1 MFTKIWLIN
10 ALMALMALMAVFFG
24 FKAYGVWVQ
33 GNNGF
38 DIPEMTQ
45 KLAQRIPKPAE
56 ALHKRNIPPETKYKV
71 LMSLNLFAPERTEL
85 IPKAVKPDKA
95 SIKLSAADQKK
106 VKQYLNNLTLYGLV
120 ITNDSAEALVSH
132 PVDKPVLRSTITSM
146 PSNRKRNIKRVT
158 AKQTKWIKAGDTL
171 GDFKVV
177 SIKPDR
183 VLFKAGDQSYD
194 LLLDDK
200 EQLKKRGPA
209 KPQAGPNVVGV
220 SAKPKTGSQM
230 LDGTQTPKGVSQ
242 AGGSATKPPVLNAK
256 GKSSI
261 PLPTQKKT
269 TDGAVPKKR

>member
-10 ALMALMALMAVFFG
+10 AIMALFAVFFG

-56 ALHKRNIPPETKYKV
+56 ALHKRKIPPETKYKV

-120 ITNDSAEALVSH
+120 ITNDSAEELVSY
-132 PVDKPVLRSTITSM
+132 PV
-146 PSNRKRNIKRVT
+146 
-158 AKQTKWIKAGDTL
+158 A
-171 GDFKVV
+171 
-177 SIKPDR
+177 
-183 VLFKAGDQSYD
+183 
-194 LLLDDK
+194 
-200 EQLKKRGPA
+200 
-209 KPQAGPNVVGV
+209 
-220 SAKPKTGSQM
+220 
-230 LDGTQTPKGVSQ
+230 
-242 AGGSATKPPVLNAK
+242 
-256 GKSSI
+256 
-261 PLPTQKKT
+261 
-269 TDGAVPKKR
+269 

>member
-10 ALMALMALMAVFFG
+10 ALMAFFVVFFG

-33 GNNGF
+33 GNKGF

-45 KLAQRIPKPAE
+45 KPAQRIPKPVE
-56 ALHKRNIPPETKYKV
+56 ALHKRKIPSESKYEA
-71 LMSLNLFAPERTEL
+71 LMSLNLFAPERTEI
-85 IPKAVKPDKA
+85 IPQAVKSDKA
-95 SIKLSAADQKK
+95 SIKLTAADQKK

-132 PVDKPVLRSTITSM
+132 PVDKPVLRRTITSM

-158 AKQTKWIKAGDTL
+158 TKQTKWIKAGDTL

-183 VLFKAGDQSYD
+183 VLLKAGDQSYD
-194 LLLDDK
+194 LLLYDK

-209 KPQAGPNVVGV
+209 KPKAGPNVVGV
-220 SAKPKTGSQM
+220 SVTPKASSQM
-230 LDGTQTPKGVSQ
+230 LDGTQRPKGVSQ
-242 AGGSATKPPVLNAK
+242 ARKSSTKPPVLNAK
-256 GKSSI
+256 GKSRI
-261 PLPTQKKT
+261 PLPTPKKT
-269 TDGAVPKKR
+269 TDDAVSKKR